1 MVTLTSRADIEAAL
15 ADPLLVPLPSEPG
28 PEGSMAWLRATV
40 ARFAHGE
47 VHARRRM
54 YVEAELARIDVDGL
68 RRLAAGAVGDD
79 RTRVL
84 RALAEAM
91 GLPRLDDAAVGAL
104 RTVADNY
111 FGGDD
116 PAADDAVRQLL
127 PLMKPGGVEQT
138 HDVEQTYD
146 MEQAANRIGIL
157 IQACDATAGL
167 IAATRDGSGDVHA
180 TLRTAPPVQVMKRTA
195 IGATRI
201 GDVEI
206 PDGEL
211 VLLEVGP
218 LGLSFGAGP
227 RVCPGQALALALA
240 EGALESPS
248 EKSAAPAV

>member
-1 MVTLTSRADIEAAL
+1 
-15 ADPLLVPLPSEPG
+15 
-28 PEGSMAWLRATV
+28 
-40 ARFAHGE
+40 
-47 VHARRRM
+47 
-54 YVEAELARIDVDGL
+54 
-68 RRLAAGAVGDD
+68 
-79 RTRVL
+79 
-84 RALAEAM
+84 
-91 GLPRLDDAAVGAL
+91 
-104 RTVADNY
+104 
-111 FGGDD
+111 
-116 PAADDAVRQLL
+116 
-127 PLMKPGGVEQT
+127 
-138 HDVEQTYD
+138 
-146 MEQAANRIGIL
+146 
-157 IQACDATAGL
+157 L

-206 PDGEL
+206 SDGEL

>member
-1 MVTLTSRADIEAAL
+1 M
-15 ADPLLVPLPSEPG
+15 
-28 PEGSMAWLRATV
+28 
-40 ARFAHGE
+40 
-47 VHARRRM
+47 
-54 YVEAELARIDVDGL
+54 DGL

-79 RTRVL
+79 RARVL

-91 GLPRLDDAAVGAL
+91 GLPELDDATVGAL
-104 RTVADNY
+104 HTVAANY

-127 PLMKPGGVEQT
+127 PMM
-138 HDVEQTYD
+138 QTYD
-146 MEQAANRIGIL
+146 VEQAANRIGIL

-180 TLRTAPPVQVMKRTA
+180 TLQTAPPVQVMKRIA

-218 LGLSFGAGP
+218 LGLSFGVGP

-240 EGALESPS
+240 EGALEAPS
-248 EKSAAPAV
+248 EKSAAPTV